1 MADRAPRGLTHL
13 DESGA
18 ARMVD
23 VSGKE
28 PTRRL
33 ARATGAIRMQAAALE
48 ALVAGD
54 LPKGDALAVARIAGI
69 QAAKLAPTI
78 VPLAHPLPI
87 EHVAVELT
95 ADPSLPGVRASAEV
109 VVTARTGAEM
119 EALCAVAGALL
130 SLYDMAKSLDRG
142 MVLEAIRLEH
152 KSGGRSGIY
161 HNPA

>member
-1 MADRAPRGLTHL
+1 MAGRAPRGPTHL

-23 VSGKE
+23 VSAKE
-28 PTRRL
+28 PTRRV
-33 ARATGAIRMQAAALE
+33 ARASGALRMEPATLE
-48 ALVAGD
+48 ALVEGD

-87 EHVAVELT
+87 EHVAVEVT
-95 ADPSLPGVRASAEV
+95 ADPGLPGVRASAEV

-130 SLYDMAKSLDRG
+130 SLYDMAKALDRG
-142 MVLEAIRLEH
+142 MVLEAIRLEQ
-152 KSGGRSGIY
+152 KSGGRSG
-161 HNPA
+161 PWERP